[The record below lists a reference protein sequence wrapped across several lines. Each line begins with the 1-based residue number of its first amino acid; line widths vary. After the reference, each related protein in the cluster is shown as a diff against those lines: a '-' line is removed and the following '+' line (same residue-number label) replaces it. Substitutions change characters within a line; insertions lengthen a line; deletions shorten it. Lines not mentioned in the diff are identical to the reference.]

1 MWRDSNAGCRA
12 SLLVDTEVGHIRYR
26 RQSHYLITPRARAI
40 SNDTILIQPKFTTIR
55 GAAQSKEQNIQFR
68 RQLSIISKAVRW
80 AHTVNTEIL
89 NNWNFTKPES
99 TFAL

>member
-55 GAAQSKEQNIQFR
+55 GAAQSRETEYTV
-68 RQLSIISKAVRW
+68 SSTAV
-80 AHTVNTEIL
+80 HHFEGCTVGTQ
-89 NNWNFTKPES
+89 
-99 TFAL
+99 